1 MRAAAT
7 LPVPLARAVMHPW
20 FRLTFHH
27 RLPWAAQRAL
37 LDLLA
42 RAQPLPADTSVRTL
56 RLGDRPAERITV
68 GATSGAGAVLYLHG
82 GGHTVGSPATHRS
95 LAAHLAREIRR
106 PVYLLDYRLAPE
118 HPCPASTRDALD
130 AYGALTSVEGHDPDS
145 IALAGDSAGGGIAL
159 AVAQRLTADRGP
171 RPSALVLISPWV
183 NPAEVADRERDLV
196 INRRWALSCAAA
208 YLGAGDPSDL
218 SYAPLLG
225 PVAGLPPTYLHTNTR
240 ELLYGQCL
248 DLAVSLRR
256 AGVALRFAEST
267 VLWHAAQA
275 QAGLVREAAESLR
288 DIGAF
293 LTANWSGQRSGQGS
307 DSAGAGSD
315 SAGAGARDGVRP
327 S

>member
-1 MRAAAT
+1 M
-7 LPVPLARAVMHPW
+7 PLARAVLHPW

-27 RLPWAAQRAL
+27 RMPWSAQRAL
-37 LDLLA
+37 LNLVA
-42 RAQPLPADTSVRTL
+42 RAQPLPSDTSVRTL
-56 RLGDRPAERITV
+56 HLGDRPAERITV

-130 AYGALTSVEGHDPDS
+130 AFGALTSVEGHV
-145 IALAGDSAGGGIAL
+145 ALAGDSAGGGIAL

-171 RPSALVLISPWV
+171 QPSALVLISPWV

-208 YLGAGDPSDL
+208 YLGGGDPSDP

-225 PVAGLPPTYLHTNTR
+225 PLAGLPPTYLHTNTR

-256 AGVALRFAEST
+256 AGVALRFVEST

-288 DIGAF
+288 DVGAF
-293 LTANWSGQRSGQGS
+293 LTANGSGRRSGQG
-307 DSAGAGSD
+307 AG
-315 SAGAGARDGVRP
+315 SAGAGAGAGAGARAGAQSP
-327 S
+327 